1 MLDCGMINLRRV
13 TSQFLCPAL
22 AVMVGVLPHTLRA
35 QENDSARGW
44 VIAGG
49 LGLGLANVPESRTP
63 VYFDALQQ
71 TARVALQRNVGA
83 GMSAGVSLTTT
94 VGTEGGDCAGIGP
107 CAPRFSH
114 RTVSGTLT
122 YVRGQRLRSWKPMA
136 TVAAGLAQIP
146 ETWASGL
153 NARTPAKS
161 TWQIGAAIDFPVL
174 VGPGTALLLGWEGH
188 IIPDAPG
195 GGVGVNT
202 LVMTLRHSL
211 FRRVA
216 F

>member
-1 MLDCGMINLRRV
+1 MINLRRV
-13 TSQFLCPAL
+13 TSQFLCPAI
-22 AVMVGVLPHTLRA
+22 AIMVGVLPHTLRA
-35 QENDSARGW
+35 QETDRSRGW
-44 VIAGG
+44 VIAGR

-63 VYFDALQQ
+63 TYFDALQQ

-83 GMSAGVSLTTT
+83 GVSAGVSLTTT
-94 VGTEGGDCAGIGP
+94 VGTEGGDCVGIGP

-114 RTVSGTLT
+114 RTFSGTLT

-136 TVAAGLAQIP
+136 TVVAGLAQIP

-211 FRRVA
+211 FRGVA
-216 F
+216 YSR

>member
-1 MLDCGMINLRRV
+1 M
-13 TSQFLCPAL
+13 
-22 AVMVGVLPHTLRA
+22 
-35 QENDSARGW
+35 
-44 VIAGG
+44 
-49 LGLGLANVPESRTP
+49 PESRTP

-83 GMSAGVSLTTT
+83 GVSAGVSLTTT

-107 CAPRFSH
+107 
-114 RTVSGTLT
+114 
-122 YVRGQRLRSWKPMA
+122 
-136 TVAAGLAQIP
+136 
-146 ETWASGL
+146 

-161 TWQIGAAIDFPVL
+161 TWQIGGAIDFPVL
-174 VGPGTALLLGWEGH
+174 VGPGTALLLGQEGH

>member
-1 MLDCGMINLRRV
+1 M
-13 TSQFLCPAL
+13 

-35 QENDSARGW
+35 QQKDSASGW

-63 VYFDALQQ
+63 LFFDALQQ
-71 TARVALQRNVGA
+71 TARVAVQRNLGT
-83 GMSAGVSLTTT
+83 GVSVGVLVSTT
-94 VGTEGGDCAGIGP
+94 VGTEGSDCLGIGP

-122 YVRGQRLRSWKPMA
+122 YVRGTHLRQWKPMA
-136 TVAAGLAQIP
+136 TVSAGLAQIP
-146 ETWASGL
+146 ETWASGID
-153 NARTPAKS
+153 ARTPARS

-195 GGVGVNT
+195 GGIGVNT